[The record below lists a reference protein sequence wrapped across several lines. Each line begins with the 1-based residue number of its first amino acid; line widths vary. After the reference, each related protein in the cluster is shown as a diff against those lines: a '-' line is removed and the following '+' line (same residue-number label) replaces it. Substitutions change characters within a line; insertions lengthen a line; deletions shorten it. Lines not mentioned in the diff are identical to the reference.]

1 MRRLAFLDW
10 SYPPFPHSGGRG
22 RGLGGGERRR
32 RGNQKPFKIRLELL
46 PLRSCLLV
54 PVGEKRS
61 FAQDFFFELMRD
73 SQRVR
78 AVYLAER
85 ERWIRGLPITGRE
98 EILFELE
105 MLLRGVDRFFNLRN
119 LFGDAAPPQDRDW
132 REELKAARDA
142 LHRSIH
148 LSRRLIAPQQ
158 EQALLFRNFVEGA
171 LADDRARARLGA
183 ELREQRTPEE
193 SLFLLRTGLV
203 AHQGILDH
211 LVRLD
216 SAPQSLYQ
224 DVGRALQHE
233 LFVSRYFCPPTPLEF
248 RGEYDR
254 VGSVRLL
261 EVLRATADEKKR
273 KAFAL
278 ALLASFRSLRS
289 LRYVPA
295 PPVPHT
301 RRVLVILALVRS
313 ELHALIGY
321 LETDVPRLVAT
332 PEGVGSAAAMA
343 REAARKVRAVLEE
356 VPPILGVPL
365 TDRAQLDTQR
375 DKLVLATKEAIG
387 AIAHTL
393 DAGLDTQALFEDEA
407 ARLEQS
413 ERLRHDLWV
422 FRELCRE
429 TATVLDRP
437 DADAEQ
443 AEPLRLYAVE
453 FRDVGYQLLRHSDR
467 ELFDRFLDLLE
478 GWSHHRGE
486 SSAIRLNRLRNDCR
500 RFAEILDRAL
510 ELVGKRS
517 ELKRNPID
525 EDAYRSDLARARQAR

>member
-1 MRRLAFLDW
+1 MPAGD
-10 SYPPFPHSGGRG
+10 
-22 RGLGGGERRR
+22 
-32 RGNQKPFKIRLELL
+32 
-46 PLRSCLLV
+46 
-54 PVGEKRS
+54 KRS

-85 ERWIRGLPITGRE
+85 ERWIRSLEISGRE

-119 LFGDAAPPQDRDW
+119 LFGEIQPPQDRDW
-132 REELKAARDA
+132 REELKATRDA
-142 LHRSIH
+142 VHRSVH
-148 LSRRLIAPQQ
+148 LSRKLIAQRQ
-158 EQALLFRNFVEGA
+158 EQALLFRSFVEGS

-211 LVRLD
+211 LLRLEE
-216 SAPQSLYQ
+216 APQSLFL

-233 LFVSRYFCPPTPLEF
+233 LFVSRYFCPPSALEF
-248 RGEYDR
+248 RAEYDR
-254 VGSVRLL
+254 IGSVLLLEGLRLL
-261 EVLRATADEKKR
+261 DDEKKR

-278 ALLASFRSLRS
+278 GLLAAFRGLRS
-289 LRYVPA
+289 LRYVSA

-321 LETDVPRLVAT
+321 LESDLPRLSAT
-332 PEGVGSAAAMA
+332 PSGVGNAAAA
-343 REAARKVRAVLEE
+343 GRAAAQRIREVIAD
-356 VPPILGVPL
+356 VPPILSQPL
-365 TDRAQLDTQR
+365 TDRAQLDQQR
-375 DKLVLATKEAIG
+375 DKLVEATKEAVGIL
-387 AIAHTL
+387 ANAL
-393 DAGLDTQALFEDEA
+393 DPALGKYALFEDDA
-407 ARLEQS
+407 ARTDQS
-413 ERLRHDLWV
+413 ERLRRDLWL
-422 FRELCRE
+422 FREMCRH
-429 TATVLDRP
+429 TAKELSEPAASP
-437 DADAEQ
+437 DL
-443 AEPLRLYAVE
+443 AEPLRRYATE

-478 GWSHHRGE
+478 GWSGRRGE
-486 SSAIRLNRLRNDCR
+486 STTIRMQRLRDDCR

-510 ELVGKRS
+510 EMVGKRA
-517 ELKRNPID
+517 ELKKLPID
-525 EDAYRSDLARARQAR
+525 EPAYQDALAKALKGR